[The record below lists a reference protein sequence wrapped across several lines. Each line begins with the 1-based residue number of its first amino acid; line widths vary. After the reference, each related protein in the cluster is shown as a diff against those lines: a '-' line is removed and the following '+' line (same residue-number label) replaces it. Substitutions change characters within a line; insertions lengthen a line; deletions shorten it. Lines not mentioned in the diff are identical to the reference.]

1 MKDILLNNYP
11 ELKVC
16 EDDIEEAISIITDAF
31 NNGGKLLIA
40 GNGGSMAD
48 AEHISGELLK
58 GFLSDRRIKGELEER
73 LKREG
78 VDASK
83 LQGALPA
90 IPLTSFSALGSA
102 FANDCDPEYV
112 YAQLT
117 LALGK
122 PGDVIIGISTSG
134 NASNVKWAMRTAKA
148 LGMKTVMLTGE
159 KGAGL
164 KSEYDCV
171 IAAPAKDT
179 FRVQEYHLP
188 IYHAIC
194 AEIEKRIFG

>member
-11 ELKVC
+11 ELKAC
-16 EDDIEEAISIITDAF
+16 ENDIEEAISIITDAF

-73 LKREG
+73 LNREG

-90 IPLTSFSALGSA
+90 IPLTSFSALSSA
-102 FANDCDPEYV
+102 FANDCDAEYV

-122 PGDVIIGISTSG
+122 SRDVIIGISTSG

>member
-11 ELKVC
+11 ELKAC
-16 EDDIEEAISIITDAF
+16 ENDIEDAISIITDAF

-90 IPLTSFSALGSA
+90 IPLTSFSALSSA
-102 FANDCDPEYV
+102 FANDCDAEYV

-122 PGDVIIGISTSG
+122 SCDVIIGISTSG

-159 KGAGL
+159 KGAAL
-164 KSEYDCV
+164 KAEYDCV